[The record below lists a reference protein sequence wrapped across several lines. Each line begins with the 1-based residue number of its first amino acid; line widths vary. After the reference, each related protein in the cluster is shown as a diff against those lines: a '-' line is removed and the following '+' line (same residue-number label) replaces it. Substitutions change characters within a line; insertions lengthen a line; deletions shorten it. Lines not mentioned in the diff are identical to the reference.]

1 MLYCPLRGRKARW
14 AGRLA
19 PPRPPKNQHQ
29 KAMTQH
35 AVLHVEKSKGGHTGI
50 GEHIDRLRQPQNA
63 DPSRAKLNEDLI
75 QPKSKNLTNDINA
88 RIDEGYKKKKAIRKD
103 AVKALKVVLT
113 GSHDQMKALEKDK
126 AKFTEWKE
134 ANLKFMS
141 EKFGREN
148 LVRFT
153 LHMDETTPHIHAIV
167 VPLTPDG
174 ELSTKKM
181 LGGPKELA
189 QLQTEYANAMK
200 TFGLSRGKENSTAK
214 HTDIKEY
221 YGRVNNQDKL
231 FPEVAIPTKGVFE
244 SSEAFQERAQKDL
257 SPIFDAIDKAK
268 RINGQLRGDNERLR
282 KENSG
287 LKQEISGLKS
297 LGKDREKT
305 EYERGCKDTTILIDK
320 ALEQRKLPL
329 TVKLVNT
336 PDGIKIKFDEFR
348 KQEQEKK
355 QDKNR
360 GMGI

>member
-1 MLYCPLRGRKARW
+1 MLYCPLRGRKATW

-19 PPRPPKNQHQ
+19 PPSPPEEPKQ

-50 GEHIDRLRQPQNA
+50 GEHIDRIRQPENA

-103 AVKALKVVLT
+103 AVKALKIILT

-126 AKFTEWKE
+126 AKFKEWKE

-141 EKFGREN
+141 EKFGKQN

-189 QLQTEYANAMK
+189 QLQTDYANAMK
-200 TFGLSRGKENSTAK
+200 PFGLTRGKENSTAK

-221 YGRVNNQDKL
+221 YGRVNSENL
-231 FPEVAIPTKGVFE
+231 FPEVTIPVKGVFE
-244 SSEAFQERAQKDL
+244 KAEEFQKRASKDL

-268 RINGQLRGDNERLR
+268 RENGQLRGINERL
-282 KENSG
+282 KIENSG
-287 LKQEISGLKS
+287 LRYDLKTFKDENTRIVKRDTVIEINKKLNPHGLHFTFDLDLSRIKS
-297 LGKDREKT
+297 KE
-305 EYERGCKDTTILIDK
+305 E
-320 ALEQRKLPL
+320 LEQMKQQRKDKGLQ
-329 TVKLVNT
+329 NT
-336 PDGIKIKFDEFR
+336 L
-348 KQEQEKK
+348 
-355 QDKNR
+355 
-360 GMGI
+360 